1 MNRSFTC
8 FYSDSAEG
16 AGVAVK
22 HLKKVVYCLTGTDSK
37 RVTKLVAEAR
47 ATLAL
52 LQKYDAQKLSEELR
66 LKHTKIVHS
75 RLAMFTVVG

>member
-8 FYSDSAEG
+8 FYPDSAEG

-22 HLKKVVYCLTGTDSK
+22 HVKKVIYSLTGTDGK

-47 ATLAL
+47 AALTL
-52 LQKYDAQKLSEELR
+52 LQKYDAQRLSKE
-66 LKHTKIVHS
+66 LKHKQW
-75 RLAMFTVVG
+75 TVGR